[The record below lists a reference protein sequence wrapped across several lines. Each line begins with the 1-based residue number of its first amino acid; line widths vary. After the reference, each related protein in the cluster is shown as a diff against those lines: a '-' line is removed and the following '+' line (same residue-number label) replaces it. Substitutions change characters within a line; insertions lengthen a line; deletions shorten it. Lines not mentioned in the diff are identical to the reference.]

1 MNVIHSHFLQDVIL
15 IRSSFEQM
23 LFSKPMN
30 YSENL
35 QYNQIEVQ
43 RRSTYIHW
51 WKLQNFF
58 PMNST
63 FQLNLHQHIYML
75 VKM

>member
-1 MNVIHSHFLQDVIL
+1 
-15 IRSSFEQM
+15 
-23 LFSKPMN
+23 MN

-43 RRSTYIHW
+43 RGSTYIHW

-63 FQLNLHQHIYML
+63 FQLNLHQHIYICL
-75 VKM
+75 ALYLYFTFHNNSNLIV